1 MPKRSHK
8 VLLLSQKVKT
18 LKLIR
23 KEKKSRVEVAKICGK
38 NEYSIHKI
46 VKKEKEIHLSFAVTL
61 QTTKVMTTVHD
72 MCLLV

>member
-38 NEYSIHKI
+38 NEYSIYKI
-46 VKKEKEIHLSFAVTL
+46 VKKEKEIHPSFAVTL
-61 QTTKVMTTVHD
+61 QTTKVMI
-72 MCLLV
+72 CAY

>member
-46 VKKEKEIHLSFAVTL
+46 VKKEKEIHPSFAVTL